1 MSKKNKVPKIKV
13 DPRFAWMRRG
23 LLFCLL
29 VSLIILIAEGV
40 DKKHTVSYHGLMDV
54 VFAVLWIAL
63 EAESV
68 IRLLKVCK
76 EKGFKEYIKFNK
88 IDFIYLVLSPIAL
101 VCSFVAPALKWTR
114 WVILFKM
121 PKVLA
126 KYNDENVFQLIAKS
140 IALILVAFFIVPVF
154 NVVST
159 ALSAPGTIVN
169 VLPKNL
175 DWFSFDYAIS
185 DASFLKSFGNS
196 FFIVLVG
203 TTIFVIITTAA
214 AYPLSKPDLPGRKW
228 FMLFYMITMYFT
240 GGMAT
245 DIILIDQLNLM
256 NTIWALILPS
266 VISVYYMLLIKSFYE
281 GLPGELEEAAKID
294 GASQLYV
301 FIKIVLPLS
310 KSIIATTCSFVV
322 VNFWNNYMNSVMYI
336 THNKTIYPVQMYIR
350 NFLAMDPM
358 DIALDNPTLL
368 SYWDNIEMAY
378 LTLAILPIVCAY
390 PLLFRFLK
398 GGVTAGA
405 VKG

>member
-1 MSKKNKVPKIKV
+1 MSKKTTTQKIKV
-13 DPRFAWMRRG
+13 DPRFAWKRRC
-23 LLFCLL
+23 LLFAIIVALL
-29 VSLIILIAEGV
+29 VLVAESV
-40 DKKHTVSYHGLMDV
+40 DKRFTVNYHGLMDL
-54 VFAVLWIAL
+54 VFAALWLVLEVESAL
-63 EAESV
+63 RMV
-68 IRLLKVCK
+68 RICK
-76 EKGFKEYIKFNK
+76 EKSFNEYIKFNQV
-88 IDFIYLVLSPIAL
+88 DFLFLVLSPLAL
-101 VCSFVAPALKWTR
+101 VFSFVAPALKWTR
-114 WVILFKM
+114 WVMLLKL
-121 PKVLA
+121 PKVLGN
-126 KYNDENVFQLIAKS
+126 YNDENVFQLIAKT
-140 IALILVAFFIVPVF
+140 IALLLVAFFIVPVF

-159 ALSAPGTIVN
+159 AFSSAGEIVN
-169 VLPKNL
+169 ILPEKFTL
-175 DWFSFDYAIS
+175 FSFNYVIS
-185 DASFLKSFGNS
+185 DVNFLKSFGNS
-196 FFIVLVG
+196 FFIVIVG
-203 TTIFVIITTAA
+203 TTIFVLITTTA

-245 DIILIDQLNLM
+245 DIILIDQLKLM

-266 VISVYYMLLIKSFYE
+266 VVSVYYMLLIKSFYE
-281 GLPGELEEAAKID
+281 GLPAELEEAAKID

-301 FIKIVLPLS
+301 FLKIVLPLS

-336 THNKTIYPVQMYIR
+336 THNKDIYPVQMYIR

-358 DIALDNPTLL
+358 DIALENPTLL
-368 SYWDNIEMAY
+368 SYWDNVELAY

>member
-1 MSKKNKVPKIKV
+1 MSKKVKALKVKL
-13 DPRFAWMRRG
+13 DPRFAWKRRG
-23 LLFCLL
+23 LLLCLALSLAIL
-29 VSLIILIAEGV
+29 VAEGV
-40 DKKHTVSYHGLMDV
+40 DKAYTVGYRTVMDV
-54 VFAVLWIAL
+54 AFAALWLVL
-63 EAESV
+63 EVHSV
-68 IRLLKVCK
+68 LRLVKTCK
-76 EKGFKEYIKFNK
+76 EKNFKEYLKFNK
-88 IDFIYLVLSPIAL
+88 VEFVYLVLSPIAL
-101 VCSFVAPALKWTR
+101 VLSFVVPALAWTR
-114 WVILFKM
+114 WVILLKA

-126 KYNDENVFQLIAKS
+126 NYNDENVFQLIAKT
-140 IALILVAFFIVPVF
+140 IALTLVAFFIIPVF
-154 NVVST
+154 NVVAMAFSD
-159 ALSAPGTIVN
+159 AGEIVN
-169 VLPKNL
+169 ILPKGFT
-175 DWFSFDYAIS
+175 WFSFNYAVS
-185 DASFLKSFGNS
+185 DMNFIKSFGNS
-196 FFIVLVG
+196 FFIVIAG
-203 TTIFVIITTAA
+203 TLIFVIITTAA

-256 NTIWALILPS
+256 NNIWALILPS

-281 GLPGELEEAAKID
+281 GLPAELEEAAKID

-301 FIKIVLPLS
+301 FLKIVLPLS

-336 THNKTIYPVQMYIR
+336 THNKKIYPVQMYIR

-358 DIALDNPTLL
+358 DIALENPTLL
-368 SYWDNIEMAY
+368 SFWSNVEMAY

>member
-1 MSKKNKVPKIKV
+1 MKKKNSLPKTKA
-13 DPRFAWMRRG
+13 DKLFSWKRRG
-23 LLFCLL
+23 LLTCLL
-29 VSLIILIAEGV
+29 VSLIILILEGI
-40 DKKHTVSYHGLMDV
+40 DYRHTVDYRGTMDI
-54 VFAVLWIAL
+54 VFAVLWGVL
-63 EAESV
+63 EIDSV
-68 IRLLKVCK
+68 LRLVKTAK
-76 EKGFKEYIKFNK
+76 EEGIQQYFKFNK
-88 IDFIYLVLSPIAL
+88 VDFIYLVLSPIAL

-114 WVILFKM
+114 WIILFKM
-121 PKVLA
+121 PKVIA
-126 KYNDENVFQLIAKS
+126 KYNDENVFQLVAKS
-140 IALILVAFFIVPVF
+140 LALILVALFILPVF

-159 ALSAPGTIVN
+159 GFSAPGEIVN
-169 VLPKNL
+169 ILPKNF
-175 DWFSFDYAIS
+175 DTFSFSYAIS
-185 DASFLKSFGNS
+185 DTSFLKSFGNS
-196 FFIVLVG
+196 FFIVIVG
-203 TTIFVIITTAA
+203 TSIFVFITTMA

-245 DIILIDQLNLM
+245 DIILIDALGLM

-281 GLPGELEEAAKID
+281 GLPVELEEAAKID
-294 GASQLYV
+294 GASQMYV
-301 FIKIVLPLS
+301 FLKIVLPLS

-322 VNFWNNYMNSVMYI
+322 VNFWNNYMNSVLYI
-336 THNKTIYPVQMYIR
+336 THNKEIYPVQMYIR

-398 GGVTAGA
+398 GGVTSGA

>member
-1 MSKKNKVPKIKV
+1 MKKKNVLPKTKE
-13 DPRFAWMRRG
+13 DKLFSWKRRG
-23 LLFCLL
+23 LLTCLL
-29 VSLIILIAEGV
+29 VSLIILILEGI
-40 DKKHTVSYHGLMDV
+40 DNKHTVDYRGTMDI
-54 VFAVLWIAL
+54 VFAVLWVVL
-63 EAESV
+63 ELDSV
-68 IRLLKVCK
+68 QRLVKVAKK
-76 EKGFKEYIKFNK
+76 EGIQQYFKFNK
-88 IDFIYLVLSPIAL
+88 VDFIYLVLSPIAL
-101 VCSFVAPALKWTR
+101 VCSFAVPALKWTR

-121 PKVLA
+121 PKVIA

-140 IALILVAFFIVPVF
+140 IALILVAMFILPVL

-159 ALSAPGTIVN
+159 GLSSPGQIVN

-175 DWFSFDYAIS
+175 DWFSFSYAIS
-185 DASFLKSFGNS
+185 DTSFLKSFGNS
-196 FFIVLVG
+196 FFIVIVG
-203 TTIFVIITTAA
+203 TSIFVVITTMA

-245 DIILIDQLNLM
+245 DIILVDALGLM

-281 GLPGELEEAAKID
+281 GLPVELEEAAKID
-294 GASQLYV
+294 GASQLYI

-368 SYWDNIEMAY
+368 TYWDNIEMAY

-398 GGVTAGA
+398 GGVTSGA

>member
-1 MSKKNKVPKIKV
+1 MKNKNVLPKTKE
-13 DPRFAWMRRG
+13 DKLFSWKRRG
-23 LLFCLL
+23 LLTCLL
-29 VSLIILIAEGV
+29 VSLIILILEGI
-40 DKKHTVSYHGLMDV
+40 DNKHTVNYRGVMDI
-54 VFAVLWIAL
+54 VFAVLWIIL
-63 EAESV
+63 EVDSLL
-68 IRLLKVCK
+68 RLQKIVK
-76 EKGFKEYIKFNK
+76 EEGFEQYWKFNK

-114 WVILFKM
+114 WIILFKM
-121 PKVLA
+121 PKVIA

-140 IALILVAFFIVPVF
+140 ISLILVAMFVIPVL

-159 ALSAPGTIVN
+159 GLSSPGQIVN
-169 VLPKNL
+169 VLPENF
-175 DWFSFDYAIS
+175 DPFSFKYAIA
-185 DASFLKSFGNS
+185 DKQFMNSFLNS
-196 FFIVLVG
+196 FFIVLMG
-203 TTIFVIITTAA
+203 TGIFVVITTAA
-214 AYPLSKPDLPGRKW
+214 AYPLSKPDLPGRKG

-245 DIILIDQLNLM
+245 DIILVDSLNLM

-281 GLPGELEEAAKID
+281 GLPVELEEAAKID

-301 FIKIVLPLS
+301 FLKIVLPLS
-310 KSIIATTCSFVV
+310 KPIIATTCSFVV
-322 VNFWNNYMNSVMYI
+322 VNFWNNYMNSVLYI

-350 NFLAMDPM
+350 SFLAMDPM

-368 SYWDNIEMAY
+368 TYWDNIEMAY

-398 GGVTAGA
+398 GGVTSGA

>member
-1 MSKKNKVPKIKV
+1 MKKKNKLPITREQRLFNWK
-13 DPRFAWMRRG
+13 RRG

-29 VSLIILIAEGV
+29 VSLVILIMEGI
-40 DKKHTVSYHGLMDV
+40 DNKHTVDYRGVMDI
-54 VFAVLWIAL
+54 VFAVLWAVL

-68 IRLLKVCK
+68 VRMLKVIK
-76 EKGFKEYIKFNK
+76 KDGFKQYLKFNS

-101 VCSFVAPALKWTR
+101 VCSLAAPALKWTR
-114 WVILFKM
+114 WVIVFKM
-121 PKVLA
+121 PKVIG
-126 KYNDENVFQLIAKS
+126 KYNDENVFQLAAKS
-140 IALILVAFFIVPVF
+140 IALILVALFIVPVL

-159 ALSAPGTIVN
+159 AMSAPGQIIN
-169 VLPKNL
+169 VLPKNI
-175 DWFSFDYAIS
+175 DWFSFKYALA
-185 DASFLKSFGNS
+185 DTSFLKSFLNS
-196 FFIVLVG
+196 FFIVIVG
-203 TTIFVIITTAA
+203 TSIFVVITTTA

-245 DIILIDQLNLM
+245 DIILVDSLGLM

-281 GLPGELEEAAKID
+281 GLPVELEEAAKID
-294 GASQLYV
+294 GASQMYV
-301 FIKIVLPLS
+301 FLKIVLPLS
-310 KSIIATTCSFVV
+310 KPIIATTCSFVV

-368 SYWDNIEMAY
+368 TYWDNIEMAY
-378 LTLAILPIVCAY
+378 LTLAILPIVLAY